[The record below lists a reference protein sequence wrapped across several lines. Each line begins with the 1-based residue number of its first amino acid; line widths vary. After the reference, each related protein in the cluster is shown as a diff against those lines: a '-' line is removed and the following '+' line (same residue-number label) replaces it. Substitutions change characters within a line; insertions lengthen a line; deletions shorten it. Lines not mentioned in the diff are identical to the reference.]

1 MKERILLFCIVFG
14 LGVFI
19 YIFQSYFNT
28 VWGLAILC
36 FLMSLYVGFMN
47 LSYKLQKRKLQKYP
61 QVINENYKPF
71 VSVLI
76 PAHDEECVIANTVQ
90 NILDMDY
97 ENFEVIVIDDRS
109 VDNTAS
115 VIKDL
120 EQKYDKVTAL
130 IRPKDAFPG
139 KSAVLN
145 DAFKIAKGEAIL
157 VFDAD
162 ATVDADFLTT
172 LIPHLEPKDVGAVQ
186 ARKVIRNKNTNLLT
200 RCQNNEYT
208 LDTYFQVGRDSVKGA
223 VELRGNG
230 ELIKRQAIEDI
241 GGWNNY
247 TIVDDLD
254 MSTRMHIKGWDIRF
268 CPDAIVYEE
277 GIIYVK
283 PLYRQRRRWLEG
295 TIRRY
300 LEYSGAALCS
310 KDMSPRA
317 GLDMMAYISEFIMP
331 GWFLM
336 EILIRG
342 FKVLA
347 KQAPPHMLYSSI
359 IIGCLIGF
367 GFFFAARYALRRY
380 DYMPRLDATFEALET
395 SVYLLI
401 IWFPLVLYICFKILF
416 MKKDMNWGKTAHGLV
431 REEEASIKDLI
442 LNELGKTKAFTKE
455 YTEKLKQLL
464 LEKSFHGDI
473 NFKDFNIKDFKLLEK
488 LIKDD
493 KLKK

>member
-1 MKERILLFCIVFG
+1 MKERILLFTIVFG

-28 VWGLAILC
+28 VWGLALLC
-36 FLMSLYVGFMN
+36 TFMFIYALFMN
-47 LSYKLQKRKLQKYP
+47 LSYKFKKRKLQKFP
-61 QVINENYKPF
+61 QIINENYKPF
-71 VSVLI
+71 VTVMI
-76 PAHDEECVIANTVQ
+76 PAHNEETVITNTVE
-90 NILDMDY
+90 NILQMNY
-97 ENFEVIVIDDRS
+97 TNFDVIVIDDRS
-109 VDNTAS
+109 TDNTAS
-115 VIKDL
+115 VIKNL
-120 EQKYDKVTAL
+120 EQKYEKVTAL
-130 IRPKDAFPG
+130 IRSKDAFPG

-162 ATVDADFLTT
+162 ATVEPDFLSK
-172 LIPHLEPKDVGAVQ
+172 LVPYLEPKDVGAVQ
-186 ARKVIRNKNTNLLT
+186 ARKVIRNKNQNLLT

-208 LDTYFQVGRDSVKGA
+208 MDTHFQVGRDSVKGA

-230 ELIKRQAIEDI
+230 ELIKRQALEDI
-241 GGWNNY
+241 NGWNNY

-254 MSTRMHIKGWDIRF
+254 MSTRLHIKGWDVRF
-268 CPDAIVYEE
+268 CPEAIVYEE
-277 GIIYVK
+277 GIAYIR

-300 LEYSGAALCS
+300 LEYAGDVLFS
-310 KDMSPRA
+310 KKMSLRA
-317 GLDMMAYISEFIMP
+317 SLDMTAYISQFIMP

-359 IIGCLIGF
+359 FIGCVIGF
-367 GFFFAARYALRRY
+367 GFFFGARYALRRY

-395 SVYLLI
+395 SIYLFI

-431 REEEASIKDLI
+431 MEEEASIKAFI
-442 LNELGKTKAFTKE
+442 KKELEKTKNYTKE
-455 YTEKLKQLL
+455 YTEKLKQILA
-464 LEKSFHGDI
+464 EKTESLNI
-473 NFKDFNIKDFKLLEK
+473 ENLTNPNKDS
-488 LIKDD
+488 D
-493 KLKK
+493 KSLKN

>member
-1 MKERILLFCIVFG
+1 MKERILLFTIVFG

-28 VWGLAILC
+28 VWGLAFLC
-36 FLMSLYVGFMN
+36 TFMFIYAVFMN
-47 LSYKLQKRKLQKYP
+47 LSYKLQKRKLEKFP
-61 QVINENYKPF
+61 QVINKDYKPF
-71 VSVLI
+71 VSVMI
-76 PAHDEECVIANTVQ
+76 PAHNEEGVISATVQ
-90 NILDMDY
+90 NVLNMDY
-97 ENFEVIVIDDRS
+97 GNFEVIVIDDRS
-109 VDNTAS
+109 SDNTAS

-120 EQKYDKVTAL
+120 EQKYDKVKAL

-145 DAFKIAKGEAIL
+145 DAFKIAKGDAIL

-162 ATVDADFLTT
+162 ATVESDFLSK

-186 ARKVIRNKNTNLLT
+186 ARKVIRNKNVNLLT

-208 LDTYFQVGRDSVKGA
+208 MDAHFQVGRDSIKGA

-230 ELIKRQAIEDI
+230 ELIKREALVDI

-254 MSTRMHIKGWDIRF
+254 MSTRLHIKGWDVRF
-268 CPDAIVYEE
+268 CLDAIVYEE
-277 GIIYVK
+277 GIIYIK

-300 LEYSGAALCS
+300 LEYFDQVLFSR
-310 KDMSPRA
+310 KMSLRA
-317 GLDMMAYISEFIMP
+317 SLDMTAYITQFIMP

-336 EILIRG
+336 EILIRT

-347 KQAPPHMLYSSI
+347 KDASPHMLYSSI
-359 IIGCLIGF
+359 FIGCVIGF
-367 GFFFAARYALRRY
+367 GFFLGARYALRRY
-380 DYMPRLDATFEALET
+380 DYMPRLDAMFEALET
-395 SVYLLI
+395 SIYLFV

-431 REEEASIKDLI
+431 QEEEASIKAFI
-442 LNELGKTKAFTKE
+442 KKELEKTKEKTKE
-455 YTEKLKQLL
+455 YAEKIKQIK
-464 LEKSFHGDI
+464 EKI
-473 NFKDFNIKDFKLLEK
+473 
-488 LIKDD
+488 
-493 KLKK
+493 

>member
-1 MKERILLFCIVFG
+1 MKERILLFTIVFG

-28 VWGLAILC
+28 VWGLALLC
-36 FLMSLYVGFMN
+36 TFMFIYALFLN
-47 LSYKLQKRKLQKYP
+47 LSYKLKKRKLEKYP
-61 QVINENYKPF
+61 QIINESYKP
-71 VSVLI
+71 SVTVMI
-76 PAHDEECVIANTVQ
+76 PAHNEESVISNTVR
-90 NILDMDY
+90 NILNMDY
-97 ENFEVIVIDDRS
+97 ENFDIIVIDDRS
-109 VDNTAS
+109 TDNTAS

-120 EQKYDKVTAL
+120 EQKYEKVTAM

-145 DAFKIAKGEAIL
+145 DAFNIAKGEAIL

-162 ATVDADFLTT
+162 ATVEPDFLSK
-172 LIPHLEPKDVGAVQ
+172 LIPYLEPKDVGAVQ
-186 ARKVIRNKNTNLLT
+186 ARKVIRNKNVNLLT

-208 LDTYFQVGRDSVKGA
+208 MDTHFQVGRDSIKGA

-230 ELIKRQAIEDI
+230 ELIKRQALDDI

-247 TIVDDLD
+247 TLVDDLD
-254 MSTRMHIKGWDIRF
+254 MSTRLHIKGWDIRF
-268 CPDAIVYEE
+268 CPDAVVYEE
-277 GIIYVK
+277 GIIYLR

-300 LEYSGAALCS
+300 LEYAGDVLFS
-310 KDMSPRA
+310 KDMSLRA
-317 GLDMMAYISEFIMP
+317 SLDMTAYITQFIMP
-331 GWFLM
+331 GWFVM

-359 IIGCLIGF
+359 VIGCAIGF
-367 GFFFAARYALRRY
+367 GFFFGARYALRRY
-380 DYMPRLDATFEALET
+380 DYMPRFDATFEALET
-395 SVYLLI
+395 SIYLFI

-431 REEEASIKDLI
+431 LEEEASIKAFI
-442 LNELGKTKAFTKE
+442 KNELEKTKKYTKE
-455 YTEKLKQLL
+455 YTEKYREKLKQILA
-464 LEKSFHGDI
+464 ERTSEGEFKNYTKSGKED
-473 NFKDFNIKDFKLLEK
+473 
-488 LIKDD
+488 
-493 KLKK
+493 

>member
-1 MKERILLFCIVFG
+1 MKERILLFTIVFG

-28 VWGLAILC
+28 VWGLALLC
-36 FLMSLYVGFMN
+36 TFMFIYALFMN
-47 LSYKLQKRKLQKYP
+47 LSYKFKKRKLQKFP
-61 QVINENYKPF
+61 QIINENYKPF
-71 VSVLI
+71 VTVMI
-76 PAHDEECVIANTVQ
+76 PAHNEETVITNTVE
-90 NILDMDY
+90 NILQMNY
-97 ENFEVIVIDDRS
+97 SNFDVIVIDDRS
-109 VDNTAS
+109 TDNTAS
-115 VIKDL
+115 VIKNL
-120 EQKYDKVTAL
+120 EQKYEKVTAL
-130 IRPKDAFPG
+130 IRSKDAFPG

-162 ATVDADFLTT
+162 ATVEPDFLSK
-172 LIPHLEPKDVGAVQ
+172 LIPYLEPKDVGAVQ
-186 ARKVIRNKNTNLLT
+186 ARKVIRNKNQNLLT

-208 LDTYFQVGRDSVKGA
+208 MDTHFQVGRDSVKGA

-230 ELIKRQAIEDI
+230 ELIKRQALEDI
-241 GGWNNY
+241 NGWNNY

-254 MSTRMHIKGWDIRF
+254 MSTRLHIKGWDVRF
-268 CPDAIVYEE
+268 CPEAIVYEE
-277 GIIYVK
+277 GIAYIR

-300 LEYSGAALCS
+300 LEYAGDVLFS
-310 KDMSPRA
+310 KKMSLRA
-317 GLDMMAYISEFIMP
+317 SLDMTAYISQFIMP

-359 IIGCLIGF
+359 FIGCVIGF
-367 GFFFAARYALRRY
+367 GFFFGARYALRRY

-395 SVYLLI
+395 SIYLFI

-431 REEEASIKDLI
+431 MEEEASIKAFI
-442 LNELGKTKAFTKE
+442 KKELEKTKNYTKE
-455 YTEKLKQLL
+455 YTEKLKQILA
-464 LEKSFHGDI
+464 EKTESLNI
-473 NFKDFNIKDFKLLEK
+473 ENLTNPNKDSDKSLKD
-488 LIKDD
+488 
-493 KLKK
+493 